1 MRRRI
6 MPSFLT
12 FKGRAALGMMR
23 NRRLL
28 DTVFPLRRKTG
39 QSGRFLFTFANVA
52 RHHAC

>member
-6 MPSFLT
+6 TPSFLT
-12 FKGRAALGMMR
+12 LKGRAALGMMR

-28 DTVFPLRRKTG
+28 DTVFPSQRKTG
-39 QSGRFLFTFANVA
+39 RSGRFLFTFADVA